1 MNSVALLKHKDSIT
15 ETLEEGL
22 NLIGGF
28 GSIES
33 TVIIKPN
40 ICTISDGT
48 GFSVTDVNVV
58 ESVVDLI
65 LKENPELS
73 IKIVESDSQSKFA
86 DAAFEK
92 FGYKQLV
99 KDKTETGFDVS
110 LVDLSRPPFA
120 KVKIDDANAETFELA
135 SVLFEP
141 NYFISIAVSKTH
153 ENTFLTGAL
162 KNQFGLLP
170 RKDQGFYHPT
180 IDNYIVDLNRFINPD
195 LCIVDARV
203 GVEGWNG
210 PKTREI
216 GCFLLGPNPV
226 SVDATMARIMG
237 FEPDMIPHLIKSSKY
252 DLGILSPV
260 IMGQTIES
268 VQVPFAAPF

>member
-1 MNSVALLKHKDSIT
+1 MDSVALLKYKDSIT
-15 ETLEEGL
+15 KTLEDGL
-22 NLIGGF
+22 KLIGGF
-28 GSIES
+28 GSMES
-33 TVIIKPN
+33 TVLIKPN

-48 GFSVTDVNVV
+48 GYSVTDVNVV
-58 ESVVDLI
+58 ESVIELI
-65 LKENPELS
+65 LKENEEVS

-86 DAAFEK
+86 EAAFEK

-99 KDKTETGFDVS
+99 KNKRETGFDVS

-120 KVKIDDANAETFELA
+120 TVEIDDANADTFELA
-135 SVLFEP
+135 EVLFEP
-141 NYFISIAVSKTH
+141 NYFISVAVSKTH

-180 IDNYIVDLNRFINPD
+180 IDDYIVDLNRFVNPN
-195 LCIVDARV
+195 LSIIDARV

-216 GCFLLGPNPV
+216 GCFIMGRKPV
-226 SVDATMARIMG
+226 SIDATLARIMG
-237 FEPDMIPHLIKSSKY
+237 FEPEMIPHLIKSNKY
-252 DLGILSPV
+252 NLGTLSPE
-260 IMGQTIES
+260 IIGQNIES
-268 VQVPFAAPF
+268 VKVEFSPPF

>member
-1 MNSVALLKHKDSIT
+1 MDSVALLKYKDSIT
-15 ETLEEGL
+15 KTLEESL
-22 NLIGGF
+22 KLIGGF

-33 TVIIKPN
+33 TVLIKPN

-58 ESVVDLI
+58 ESVIELI
-65 LKENPELS
+65 LIENEEIS

-86 DAAFEK
+86 ETAFEK

-99 KDKTETGFDVS
+99 KNKEETGFDVS
-110 LVDLSRPPFA
+110 LLDLSRPPLA
-120 KVKIDDANAETFELA
+120 TVEIDDANADTFELA
-135 SVLFEP
+135 EVLFEP
-141 NYFISIAVSKTH
+141 NYFISVAVSKTH

-180 IDNYIVDLNRFINPD
+180 IDDYIVDLNRFVNPD

-216 GCFLLGPNPV
+216 GCFIMGREPV
-226 SVDATMARIMG
+226 SVDSTLARIMG
-237 FEPDMIPHLIKSSKY
+237 FEPEMIPHLIKSSKY
-252 DLGILSPV
+252 NLGTLAPDIV
-260 IMGQTIES
+260 GQNIES
-268 VQVPFAAPF
+268 VKVKFNPPF